1 VIQLDIRA
9 DVAGATAS
17 LKALDIEVKRMAQKL
32 LRALATIAKKR
43 IKKRMAGY
51 LHTRTGE
58 LQKAVYGFS
67 RSPSHA
73 VVSAG
78 QRWKAEALEK
88 GATIVPRKR
97 QYLAFLGDDGVHR
110 RLPQVVIPPKRWFTG
125 SLEGFEGDPDYQA
138 TIDKVLGKAIKKA
151 LG

>member
-78 QRWKAEALEK
+78 QRWKAPRSSPANDSTSPSW
-88 GATIVPRKR
+88 ATTASTAASPR
-97 QYLAFLGDDGVHR
+97 
-110 RLPQVVIPPKRWFTG
+110 
-125 SLEGFEGDPDYQA
+125 
-138 TIDKVLGKAIKKA
+138 
-151 LG
+151 